1 MVSVNLKKNKSILIV
16 GASGSIGSE
25 TALRLAKDG
34 YDVGLHFVSNIKKI
48 KKLYNVIKKIT
59 GAKIIQSD
67 LKNYN
72 SCKNLI
78 ERFSKEFKNPYGL
91 ALCGGNIRWKNWN
104 ALNANDWKETFFE
117 HCVVPFELSRLFSL
131 KVRKNGRIVFL
142 GSISPKYGGSNKSLN
157 YATAKGALEI
167 ISRGLSKNLAKKN
180 ICVNVVRSGFVN
192 TPQQRKGRSRKE
204 IKQRIKKIPLG
215 RAGYASEIAF
225 AISNLFAKESSFIT
239 GEIISVAGGD

>member
-1 MVSVNLKKNKSILIV
+1 MVNMELKKNKSILII
-16 GASGSIGSE
+16 GASGSIGSK
-25 TALRLAKDG
+25 TALRLSKDG
-34 YDVGLHFVSNIKKI
+34 YNVGLHFVSNIKKI
-48 KKLYNVIKKIT
+48 NKLYNTINKIT
-59 GAKIIQSD
+59 RTKIIQSD
-67 LKNYN
+67 LKDYN
-72 SCKNLI
+72 ACRNLI

-91 ALCGGNIRWKNWN
+91 AFCGGNIRWKNWN
-104 ALNANDWKETFFE
+104 TLDANDWQKTFFE

-131 KVRKNGRIVFL
+131 KVKKNGRIVFL

-167 ISRGLSKNLAKKN
+167 ISKGLSKNLAKKN

-192 TPQQRKGRSRKE
+192 TPQQRKGRSKKE
-204 IKQRIKKIPLG
+204 IAKRIKKIPLR
-215 RAGYASEIAF
+215 RAGYSNEIAF